1 MKVTVIIP
9 NYNGKHFLEPCL
21 ESLSR
26 QSCQNFKILI
36 VDNASTDGSIEYLE
50 ENYDCIDGRIS
61 TQSKLTPGDDTESHP
76 EFSPEP
82 PRPSILTRLK
92 EKQAEVQPPAS
103 KSDTHKRDAP
113 TLD

>member
-1 MKVTVIIP
+1 MQQ
-9 NYNGKHFLEPCL
+9 YNQLF
-21 ESLSR
+21 SL
-26 QSCQNFKILI
+26 
-36 VDNASTDGSIEYLE
+36 
-50 ENYDCIDGRIS
+50 CIDGRIS

-92 EKQAEVQPPAS
+92 EKQAEVQPPAA
-103 KSDTHKRDAP
+103 KSDTPKRDAP